1 MPEKKERKKKR
12 ERERQR
18 EEREGEG
25 RKGRKE
31 ENWGGRGWELIT
43 FGARDGGTALGC
55 KAVVMDSVAQGIL
68 VFLVDGIATE
78 TQMVER
84 KAANNESFI
93 FFLLSLFGASLPG
106 R

>member
-1 MPEKKERKKKR
+1 MRKKKEKKKR
-12 ERERQR
+12 EIER

-25 RKGRKE
+25 RKGRKGE
-31 ENWGGRGWELIT
+31 KGGKGVGIT

-78 TQMVER
+78 TQMVKR

>member
-1 MPEKKERKKKR
+1 M
-12 ERERQR
+12 
-18 EEREGEG
+18 GG
-25 RKGRKE
+25 KGV
-31 ENWGGRGWELIT
+31 GIT

-78 TQMVER
+78 TQIVKR

-93 FFLLSLFGASLPG
+93 FFSFLFSPLFLFGAG
-106 R
+106 DDKKHGV